1 MVSSETVGQAE
12 STWRALN
19 AVLRSMDYIQWSEKK
34 EILEVVYQ
42 SCDLIRFQS
51 LVAVGRMHLRIRDFG
66 DQQGGRDLGPKPGQ
80 YCWNG

>member
-19 AVLRSMDYIQWSEKK
+19 AVLRSTDYIQWSEKK
-34 EILEVVYQ
+34 EMLEVVYQ

-51 LVAVGRMHLRIRDFG
+51 LVAVGRMH
-66 DQQGGRDLGPKPGQ
+66 
-80 YCWNG
+80 